1 MKIAF
6 LTILLFISFLDGNT
20 QELSLYDLYEQTQQ
34 ISELS
39 NLGEYLEA
47 LDKADEALKQYADFE
62 GADRYKAYL
71 YLYKATSFMALG
83 DLMLA
88 RHCDSLAFHYSQT
101 SKNRELGFLIRNNI
115 AVIEM
120 NCHNYEA
127 CYKQCLSLINE
138 PDFHPG
144 EDEKLMIL
152 NNMALSAHKLE
163 LYEVADSLYPLLI
176 SKASSG
182 HNFDAFDPALA
193 YRNFGQYLMKRG
205 DYHQA
210 KNLLHAAI
218 EFYRDSLGEV
228 NPQTGQTALYLG
240 QCYQLLSNNDSAGFF
255 LDEAVQILDQAQNS
269 SLIVPNEE
277 EAIQVYLGRAWFN
290 NELGYTDLAIVD
302 IETAMQKIDKVMNF
316 YSGTKSGVILAGLVR
331 PVYNLA
337 VALYVKIAREKQDS
351 QLMLRA
357 VICSDRGK
365 HLSLQAR
372 SLLLNA
378 KPWSDEREQAYKN
391 YFRARL
397 AIEQPDESAMIEKES
412 SQFSEAKALLD
423 SLTGLQA
430 LHYLSSEGADFRIRD
445 LPRPLLVIHDLD
457 SLFGVFKISK
467 SIISYHE
474 VPLTNELADSIQVF
488 KGLLAQQR
496 SNNYSRQDL
505 EEFIKISGF
514 LCQHLYPVISP
525 MRSKRLYI
533 QTDGILHGFPF
544 EALLDSGYNLSAEE
558 LTPEF
563 RDLPYLFGDRY
574 IHYIV
579 SLQKKIN
586 ISADS
591 DWIQFS
597 GHSSV
602 DIENYQSSE
611 LSGGYDWFDILQQD
625 YRGRSVFLNSCET
638 GVGSYKPGEGLMSL
652 GTAFLLS
659 GANQVIETRWKYP
672 EAPAKE
678 ISRLFFR
685 YNGFLNPARALHKAR
700 QGYLR
705 ACPAGTDHPHYW
717 AGISVQG
724 YGYSGF
730 GFLFY
735 LIIGLA
741 ILIYLGLRFKN
752 K

>member
-1 MKIAF
+1 MKQTVFIILIFSAF
-6 LTILLFISFLDGNT
+6 LTGT
-20 QELSLYDLYEQTQQ
+20 AQEQSVLDLYNRTNQ
-34 ISELS
+34 ISMLS
-39 NLGEYLEA
+39 NQGSYLEA
-47 LDKADEALKQYADFE
+47 LDKADDVLRQYADFE
-62 GADRYKAYL
+62 GADTYKAYL
-71 YLYKATSFMALG
+71 YLYKATSFMSMG
-83 DLMLA
+83 DHLLA
-88 RHCDSLAFHYSQT
+88 RHCDSLALHYSRLAN
-101 SKNRELGFLIRNNI
+101 NRELGFLIQNNM
-115 AVIEM
+115 AVIDM
-120 NCHNYEA
+120 DCHNYRA
-127 CYKQCLSLINE
+127 CYDQCTSLIKE

-144 EDEKLMIL
+144 EDMKLMIL
-152 NNMALSAHKLE
+152 NNLALSAFKLE
-163 LYEVADSLYPLLI
+163 ENEVADSLYPLLI
-176 SKASSG
+176 DRASSG
-182 HNFDAFDPALA
+182 QSFVAFDPALA
-193 YRNFGQYLMKRG
+193 YRNYGQYMMKRG
-205 DYHQA
+205 DFQQA
-210 KNLLHAAI
+210 KNLLHVAI
-218 EFYRDSLGEV
+218 EFYRDSLGYEHS
-228 NPQTGQTALYLG
+228 QTGQTALYLG
-240 QCYQLLSNNDSAGFF
+240 QCYHQLCKNDSAGFF
-255 LDEAVQILDQAQNS
+255 LDEAVRIMNQSQGS
-269 SLIVPNEE
+269 SLIAPNEE
-277 EAIQVYLGRAWFN
+277 EAIQAYLGRARFN
-290 NELGYTDLAIVD
+290 NELGHTDLAITD
-302 IETAMQKIDKVMNF
+302 IESAMQKIDKVMNF

-337 VALYVKIAREKQDS
+337 VALYVKIAREKHDS

-378 KPWSDEREQAYKN
+378 KSWSDEREQAYKN

-430 LHYLSSEGADFRIRD
+430 LHYLSTEGADFRIRD

-457 SLFGVFKISK
+457 SVFGVFRINKSK
-467 SIISYHE
+467 ISYHE
-474 VPLTNELADSIQVF
+474 LPLTNELADSIQVF

-505 EEFIKISGF
+505 EEFINVSGF

-533 QTDGILHGFPF
+533 QTDGVFHGFPF

-611 LSGGYDWFDILQQD
+611 LSGGYNWFDILQQD

-638 GVGSYKPGEGLMSL
+638 GVGPYQPGEGLMSL
-652 GTAFLLS
+652 GTAFL
-659 GANQVIETRWKYP
+659 
-672 EAPAKE
+672 
-678 ISRLFFR
+678 
-685 YNGFLNPARALHKAR
+685 
-700 QGYLR
+700 
-705 ACPAGTDHPHYW
+705 
-717 AGISVQG
+717 
-724 YGYSGF
+724 
-730 GFLFY
+730 
-735 LIIGLA
+735 
-741 ILIYLGLRFKN
+741 
-752 K
+752 